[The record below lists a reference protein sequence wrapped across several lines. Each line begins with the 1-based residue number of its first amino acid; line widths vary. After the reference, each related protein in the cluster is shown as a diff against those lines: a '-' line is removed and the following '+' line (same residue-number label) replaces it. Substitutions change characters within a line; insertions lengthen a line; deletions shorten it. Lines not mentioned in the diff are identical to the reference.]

1 VRAATSSLIAARTS
15 SCPLH
20 KDRTQRTVSGPAATS
35 ANLIIRP
42 SPDRPLRI
50 LHAVRPPVGGIFRHI
65 LDLANGQAD
74 RGHHVGIVA
83 DSLTGGER
91 ADKLLAEI
99 APRLQLGV
107 HRLPIRRQPQPGDA
121 LVWLRFQ
128 RLIRRLKVDVL
139 HGHGAKAGAFVRL
152 RPRSD
157 DIIRIYTPHGGSLHY
172 PLNTLKGALYS
183 QLERALK
190 NSTDLF
196 LFESSFARDS
206 YRRMVGEPKGEV
218 RCVFNGVGPDEFE
231 PIETTDDATDLVYV
245 GEFRRIKGAD
255 LLVEAVSRLHATGAK
270 LSLTLAGDGEEME
283 ALKEQ
288 VRSLGLAPSVRFIGH
303 VKARDGFSKGK
314 LLVVPSRGDSM
325 PYVVIEAGAA
335 GIPMIGARVGGIPE
349 ILGPHSEALFTPNNA
364 AAMVD
369 AIKSVF
375 EHPDVAAARAR
386 ELRARILQHFSQQ
399 TMVDAVLNGYRDA
412 FANH

>member
-1 VRAATSSLIAARTS
+1 
-15 SCPLH
+15 
-20 KDRTQRTVSGPAATS
+20 
-35 ANLIIRP
+35 
-42 SPDRPLRI
+42 
-50 LHAVRPPVGGIFRHI
+50 
-65 LDLANGQAD
+65 
-74 RGHHVGIVA
+74 
-83 DSLTGGER
+83 
-91 ADKLLAEI
+91 
-99 APRLQLGV
+99 
-107 HRLPIRRQPQPGDA
+107 
-121 LVWLRFQ
+121 
-128 RLIRRLKVDVL
+128 
-139 HGHGAKAGAFVRL
+139 
-152 RPRSD
+152 
-157 DIIRIYTPHGGSLHY
+157 
-172 PLNTLKGALYS
+172 
-183 QLERALK
+183 
-190 NSTDLF
+190 
-196 LFESSFARDS
+196 
-206 YRRMVGEPKGEV
+206 MVGEPKGEV

-231 PIETTDDATDLVYV
+231 PIETADDATDLVYV

-288 VRSLGLAPSVRFIGH
+288 VRSLGLAASVRFIGH

-335 GIPMIGARVGGIPE
+335 SIPMIGARVGGIPE
-349 ILGPHSEALFTPNNA
+349 ILGPHSEALFAPNNA
-364 AAMVD
+364 AAMAE

-386 ELRARILQHFSQQ
+386 ELRARVLQHFSQQ